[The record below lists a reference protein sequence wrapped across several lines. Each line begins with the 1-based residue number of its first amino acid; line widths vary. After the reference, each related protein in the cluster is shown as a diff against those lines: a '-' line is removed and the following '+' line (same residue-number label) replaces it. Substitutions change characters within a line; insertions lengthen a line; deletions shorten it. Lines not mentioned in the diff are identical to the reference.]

1 MSGGSGNGPV
11 CQPQETGNASFLPA
25 PPVVIA
31 PGSVKRRARDK
42 APRACLSS
50 LGRSG
55 SYEGG
60 GIRILLLV

>member
-1 MSGGSGNGPV
+1 MSDESGNGPV
-11 CQPQETGNASFLPA
+11 GESQETGNASFLPA
-25 PPVVIA
+25 PPVVIT

-42 APRACLSS
+42 ALRACRSP

-60 GIRILLLV
+60 GIRVLLLV